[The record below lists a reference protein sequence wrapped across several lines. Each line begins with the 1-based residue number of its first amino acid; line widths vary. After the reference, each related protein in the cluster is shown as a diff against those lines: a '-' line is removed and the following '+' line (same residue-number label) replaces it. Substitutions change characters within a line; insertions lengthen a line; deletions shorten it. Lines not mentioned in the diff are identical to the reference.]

1 MGTTILNQLASL
13 ITQIKSIISL
23 LSSLHPDHRNLSM
36 SCPVNSAHLLLDRF
50 SVGFKEEIREVC
62 SFAKSIPGF
71 KCIPHRDQ
79 VVLLKAAV
87 FEVTLV
93 KMSVLVDGK
102 NLMCY
107 GSEVTDANGKLLV
120 QNIEQLKQK
129 INSVGLSEAETG
141 LFCSVVIV
149 APDRANLSNREV
161 LENMQASLK
170 VILWNSLVLRHPH
183 PQTVFCQLMN
193 IVKELRHLSSLHSQM
208 VFQQKSKSQTR
219 MGLNL
224 DSRISPGPWES
235 GSFIKA
241 KQEQNCDINCT
252 EMPSPQTAKETQ
264 SYLEDRYP
272 LLKRALEQPAGT
284 AALNNMS
291 KPTKHVNKPEAV
303 DLIVRPHKK
312 FRRGERREEMSFVS
326 QYQRQLAKSQPLS
339 YRSH

>member
-36 SCPVNSAHLLLDRF
+36 SFPVNSAHLLLDRF

-149 APDRANLSNREV
+149 APDRANLSNCEV

-219 MGLNL
+219 MGFNL
-224 DSRISPGPWES
+224 EARISPGPCER
-235 GSFIKA
+235 GSFIEA

-252 EMPSPQTAKETQ
+252 EMSSSQTVKET
-264 SYLEDRYP
+264 EAVDN
-272 LLKRALEQPAGT
+272 
-284 AALNNMS
+284 LNET
-291 KPTKHVNKPEAV
+291 TKYVNKPEAVVNLNETTKYVNKSEAV